1 MRSWIDALC
10 SARVPPVLAARGRRH
25 DNNVVG
31 GQHVAT
37 VTRHAQIEWHGYL
50 SSSCRVPMMILM
62 VLTMPVASSQSMAM
76 MRTASQVIWR
86 VGTSTVASSW

>member
-10 SARVPPVLAARGRRH
+10 SARVPPVLAASGRRH

-50 SSSCRVPMMILM
+50 
-62 VLTMPVASSQSMAM
+62 
-76 MRTASQVIWR
+76 
-86 VGTSTVASSW
+86 